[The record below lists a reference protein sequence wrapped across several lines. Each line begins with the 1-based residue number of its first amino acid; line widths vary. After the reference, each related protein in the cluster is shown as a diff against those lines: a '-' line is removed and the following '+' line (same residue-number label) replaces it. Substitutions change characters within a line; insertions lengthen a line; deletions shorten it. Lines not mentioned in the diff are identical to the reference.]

1 MGKVILNIALLVLG
15 VGMVAALLGQF
26 LQMQTS
32 LLVVIATA
40 VVFLALTAARRSGR
54 TL

>member
-15 VGMVAALLGQF
+15 IGLVAALLGPF

-32 LLVVIATA
+32 LLMVIAVA
-40 VVFLALTAARRSGR
+40 VVFLWLTVARRRR

>member
-15 VGMVAALLGQF
+15 IGLVAAMLGPL

-32 LLVVIATA
+32 LLMVITVVA
-40 VVFLALTAARRSGR
+40 VFLWLTVARRR
-54 TL
+54 HTL